1 MTVSNMRRNLLGT
14 TLLVLLLAA
23 LLLPVTRLLSGG
35 QDAGRQT
42 ADGVEPML
50 NLLAGSPAYRAQTAV
65 EPMLELEEIWA
76 LEDER
81 EESETPLVAGMLGA
95 NVPEKV
101 VSAVLGHSGIQVT
114 MDTYSH
120 VNTAMQEKAVETM
133 DKILNN
139 LC

>member
-1 MTVSNMRRNLLGT
+1 
-14 TLLVLLLAA
+14 
-23 LLLPVTRLLSGG
+23 
-35 QDAGRQT
+35 
-42 ADGVEPML
+42 
-50 NLLAGSPAYRAQTAV
+50 
-65 EPMLELEEIWA
+65 
-76 LEDER
+76 
-81 EESETPLVAGMLGA
+81 MLGA
-95 NVPEKV
+95 SVPEKV